1 MVMCLPDTA
10 EHGSNNA
17 GAVLLH
23 FRCQS
28 FYDQIREVTNSVSG
42 AMAAGDQLQ
51 LSPGPGGS
59 SFLGLDPDKL
69 LETHT
74 VAQAEV
80 VAGQLSR

>member
-1 MVMCLPDTA
+1 
-10 EHGSNNA
+10 
-17 GAVLLH
+17 
-23 FRCQS
+23 
-28 FYDQIREVTNSVSG
+28 
-42 AMAAGDQLQ
+42 MAAGDQLQ
-51 LSPGPGGS
+51 LSPGPCGS